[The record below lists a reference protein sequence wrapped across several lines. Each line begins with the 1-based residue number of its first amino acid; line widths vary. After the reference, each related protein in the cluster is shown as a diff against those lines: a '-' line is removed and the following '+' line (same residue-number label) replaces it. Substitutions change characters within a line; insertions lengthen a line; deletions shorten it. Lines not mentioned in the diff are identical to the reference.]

1 MLRTVLR
8 ESYRTHLGIPLDRA
22 WRAGRCAMPAV
33 LNLELTRRCN
43 LRCRMCPQLRHVAE
57 VPPELDWYDPEQE
70 LPLTTWIN
78 VLDQAVTFK
87 PRLYVTG
94 GEPLLYH
101 GFDTIVIEAKRRHL
115 FVELQTNGTRL
126 AKVADL
132 LVECG
137 VNIVTLSIDGPE
149 AVHDEIRGVKGTFQ
163 RLREGVEAIQ
173 EACCRQGKPGPFL
186 RGACV
191 ITKQNLA
198 VLDELASAAAALGL
212 DSMRCEHPIIDTPE
226 NTARHNAAFTP
237 EFACAHG
244 LPMVAPS
251 VMDGEY
257 YQNELAVEDLPL
269 LSEKLSHARQRAGDM
284 PLSVLP
290 ELSDAALRGY
300 YFDMDF
306 PFSQTCNALW
316 KVCKI
321 ASDGS
326 ALPCLHLVMGNVAR
340 QSLADI
346 WNGAP
351 MVNFRKMISRG
362 LFPGCA
368 RCCRRSFSVDGVC
381 YG

>member
-1 MLRTVLR
+1 
-8 ESYRTHLGIPLDRA
+8 
-22 WRAGRCAMPAV
+22 
-33 LNLELTRRCN
+33 
-43 LRCRMCPQLRHVAE
+43 
-57 VPPELDWYDPEQE
+57 
-70 LPLTTWIN
+70 
-78 VLDQAVTFK
+78 
-87 PRLYVTG
+87 
-94 GEPLLYH
+94 
-101 GFDTIVIEAKRRHL
+101 
-115 FVELQTNGTRL
+115 
-126 AKVADL
+126 
-132 LVECG
+132 
-137 VNIVTLSIDGPE
+137 
-149 AVHDEIRGVKGTFQ
+149 
-163 RLREGVEAIQ
+163 
-173 EACCRQGKPGPFL
+173 
-186 RGACV
+186 
-191 ITKQNLA
+191 
-198 VLDELASAAAALGL
+198 
-212 DSMRCEHPIIDTPE
+212 
-226 NTARHNAAFTP
+226 
-237 EFACAHG
+237 
-244 LPMVAPS
+244 MVAPS

-269 LSEKLSHARQRAGDM
+269 LSEKLSHAQQRAGDM

-326 ALPCLHLVMGNVAR
+326 VLPCLHLVMGNVAR